1 MDCKIFKFERFK
13 EIFAEARKRRYIA
26 VPHYF
31 DGRYTKYI
39 FHCEYMKFHCIY
51 TTFDVEEYRELRLMM
66 F

>member
-13 EIFAEARKRRYIA
+13 EIFAEAYKRRYIV
-26 VPHYF
+26 VPHYY
-31 DGRYTKYI
+31 DGKYTRYI

-51 TTFDVEEYRELRLMM
+51 TTFSFDEFCTLRDML